1 MQRFVNNWSAT
12 LDAPLL
18 AAETEMQVPAAL
30 AAKLLLDEGDYYDLT
45 LDPHGEAPEIVR
57 ITAVALGAL
66 TISSRGREGTVAPA
80 SWPAGTVVRCCATA
94 EFMQQLQTQAGGLED
109 APQDGEIYGR
119 VDGEWDVIPY
129 PTLSGRVLSVDSW
142 WNWTKGVGVTGT
154 LRNSYLDFDLPE
166 ESQLSRKYLLVYE
179 IDATIPAQP
188 AGPADFAIGYT
199 PSGFSGWITPA
210 PVVVYDAEGDWE
222 IGLLYQDGITVR
234 VATRTLDLTDG
245 GSVRHAACVPYPA
258 RADLPPEIN

>member
-45 LDPHGEAPEIVR
+45 LDPLGEAPEIVR

-66 TISSRGREGTVAPA
+66 TISTRGREGTVAPA

-94 EFMQQLQTQAGGLED
+94 EFMQQLLED
-109 APQDGEIYGR
+109 APQDGEVYGR
-119 VDGEWDVIPY
+119 IDGEWDVISLPDM
-129 PTLSGRVLSVDSW
+129 SGYVACPGQWSD
-142 WNWTKGVGVTGT
+142 WTESFGFTGIM
-154 LRNSYLDFDLPE
+154 RNTWFEYDEGAPA
-166 ESQLSRKYLLVYE
+166 SQSRLLVYE
-179 IDATIPAQP
+179 IDAIIPAQP

-199 PSGFSGWITPA
+199 AEGFGDSITPA

-245 GSVRHAACVPYPA
+245 GSVRHAACVPRPA
-258 RADLPPEIN
+258 RADLPPVD